1 MQRKTFLKRL
11 GAAAAT
17 AAVAPW
23 LTACGG
29 GGDAAP
35 PINTTPTPNPTPNPT
50 TTLDTTEAAGLQ
62 YMREEEK
69 LAHDF
74 YVAMYARWGVNV
86 FNNIAAS
93 ETSHTQA
100 VLDLLTAFGI
110 ADLGANQPA
119 GVFVDTTL
127 QALYDNLMTQGNTS
141 LIEALK
147 AACLI
152 EETDIKDL
160 RDRIALTDE
169 SNIASVY
176 NSLLCGSARHLAAF
190 DQQLRS
196 RGESYAATVIT
207 QLEWDAI
214 AADSGL
220 LCQ

>member
-1 MQRKTFLKRL
+1 MQRKTFLKHL

-35 PINTTPTPNPTPNPT
+35 AAETTPKPDPIP
-50 TTLDTTEAAGLQ
+50 TTLDATEAAGLQ

-110 ADLGANQPA
+110 ADLGANQPS

-127 QALYDNLMTQGNTS
+127 QALYDDLMTQGNTS

-169 SNIASVY
+169 ANIASVY

-190 DQQLRS
+190 DQQLRT

-207 QLEWDAI
+207 QSEWDAI

>member
-17 AAVAPW
+17 ATVAPW

-74 YVAMYARWGVNV
+74 YVAMYAKWGLNV

-100 VLDLLTAFGI
+100 VLDLLAAFGVT
-110 ADLGANQPA
+110 DLGANQPA

-127 QALYDNLMTQGNTS
+127 QALYDNLMTQGNIS
-141 LIEALK
+141 LIEALR

-160 RDRIALTDE
+160 RDRLALTDE
-169 SNIASVY
+169 ANIASVY

-196 RGESYAATVIT
+196 RGESYTATVIT